1 MFMNPVTKEQI
12 RRYRLHTHHLDTW
25 YPKKDILSAAGACGF
40 QNSPPGAWENA
51 LHNRVAEYTLQD
63 MKELLEVEKTLLQ
76 TWSFR
81 GAPVVFPASESD
93 AFLSALIPE
102 SDEPWIY
109 TRGIQLALDYLR
121 MSFEEALGL
130 LLQVMPKMDGE
141 VLVSKTSLDQ
151 TLAQW
156 MRPLLPEDK
165 RELWDEPSMYGNP
178 DKQTVGGAVVSFL
191 LRPCAF
197 MGLVVFGKREGI
209 SPSFTSYKRWTG
221 HSPEGTGDPGRK
233 LARKYLHCF
242 GPSTAGGFGEWL
254 GCSPAQAGRIWN
266 TVADE
271 IEPVSLAGKERFILT
286 EDRELLFS
294 PPEPE
299 RELHLLG
306 GHDPYLGLQDRQV
319 ILEDRTRQKQIW
331 QTVSNPGAVLWHG
344 EITGMWKARKKG
356 KGLDVE
362 VTLWDG
368 MDGQKKG
375 IENLVEEYVLFQ
387 KMKLNQI
394 TFLT

>member
-1 MFMNPVTKEQI
+1 MNLLCTAI
-12 RRYRLHTHHLDTW
+12 RINRPSAGRWSHFYLGPRLYGAGGFW
-25 YPKKDILSAAGACGF
+25 KKGRNQPFFYI
-40 QNSPPGAWENA
+40 
-51 LHNRVAEYTLQD
+51 
-63 MKELLEVEKTLLQ
+63 LQ
-76 TWSFR
+76 TLDRSFSGR
-81 GAPVVFPASESD
+81 DGGSR
-93 AFLSALIPE
+93 PE
-102 SDEPWIY
+102 A
-109 TRGIQLALDYLR
+109 G
-121 MSFEEALGL
+121 EE
-130 LLQVMPKMDGE
+130 
-141 VLVSKTSLDQ
+141 
-151 TLAQW
+151 
-156 MRPLLPEDK
+156 
-165 RELWDEPSMYGNP
+165 
-178 DKQTVGGAVVSFL
+178 
-191 LRPCAF
+191 
-197 MGLVVFGKREGI
+197 I
-209 SPSFTSYKRWTG
+209 SP
-221 HSPEGTGDPGRK
+221 
-233 LARKYLHCF
+233 LF